1 MAIIALITLT
11 REFRKLGLKSRSV
24 GTVHDAINFEVP
36 IEELPIV
43 APLIK
48 QHMENP
54 PVWEWFGVHLDI
66 PIVGDVALSRMWGDK
81 EEIDG
86 DTIVDPVKWQQ
97 WLADH
102 DLLVPSHA

>member
-11 REFRKLGLKSRSV
+11 REFRKRGLKARSV

-54 PVWEWFGVHLDI
+54 PVEEWFGVVLDV
-66 PIVGDVALSRMWGDK
+66 PIIGDVALSRMWGDK

-86 DTIVDPVKWQQ
+86 EIIADPKRWKKW
-97 WLADH
+97 LEEH
-102 DLLVPSHA
+102 DLAA